1 MTNDINEKTILR
13 LSQELVTALDER
25 DLYKFLYAQEQKRTA
40 DLLCELE
47 ELKHPEFYKDNG
59 GGE

>member
-1 MTNDINEKTILR
+1 MKDTNETTILR
-13 LSQELVTALDER
+13 LSQELAQALSDR

-47 ELKHPEFYKDNG
+47 ELKHPEFYKDE
-59 GGE
+59 GED

>member
-1 MTNDINEKTILR
+1 MKDTNETTILR
-13 LSQELVTALDER
+13 LSQELAQALNDR

-47 ELKHPEFYKDNG
+47 ELKHPEFYKDE
-59 GGE
+59 GED